1 MASMKM
7 LLATTAMLSSLLLL
21 GCKNEVER
29 MVELEE
35 IKAAGYEKAGDD
47 CNKIA
52 AALEDFNKTHGKE
65 HKEIMAKL
73 KEKYPTKAD
82 GEKVMEKY
90 KDRIDKNSPRGSKF
104 RGDPPPASARFAR
117 AHRALLG
124 GARRGRG

>member
-1 MASMKM
+1 MSGMKT
-7 LLATTAMLSSLLLL
+7 LLATTAVLSSLLLL

-65 HKEIMAKL
+65 HKELMAKL

-90 KDRIDKNSPRGSKF
+90 KDRIDKNKKVIIGAVFKCADNEAYSKAMKS
-104 RGDPPPASARFAR
+104 GD
-117 AHRALLG
+117 
-124 GARRGRG
+124 